1 MKDRPAGQPDAVP
14 AGILICGSPPTPAM
28 HVNRMVRTRNN
39 SSASPV
45 ASTGGA
51 IEGAVGKAMIVPGG
65 KRARMWVRAA
75 ATVSRD

>member
-1 MKDRPAGQPDAVP
+1 
-14 AGILICGSPPTPAM
+14 M